1 MIKKGPLSNK
11 DKDFIKSNVEDGAS
25 KLAKKLNRAEA
36 TVEKFLASL
45 PKQTKPNAR
54 GFEMFG
60 RNERGSTVMT
70 QNASEL
76 GDDLRSRIK
85 LSTKAKNCITSVRNN
100 E

>member
-11 DKDFIKSNVEDGAS
+11 DKEFIKSNREDGAS
-25 KLAKKLNRAEA
+25 TLAKP
-36 TVEKFLASL
+36 T
-45 PKQTKPNAR
+45 AR

-76 GDDLRSRIK
+76 GDEMRSRVT
-85 LSTKAKNCITSVRNN
+85 LSTKTKNCITSVRKND
-100 E
+100 